1 MNPDDKGRMNFRAG
15 VTRLRRNDRYAR
27 EVQKVQMHSPNPRY
41 REVIESAFRQ
51 ANFLVDLGIR
61 FVDCGPGWC
70 ESVLELA
77 PRHCQHH
84 GFVHAG
90 VQATIADHTAGAAA
104 MSVTP
109 ESGIILTSE
118 FKIHLLRPGKGDRL
132 ACRAQV
138 LKPGRMFHV
147 VESEV
152 YAHEGERRT
161 LVSKLTATM
170 AVVAQGRE

>member
-1 MNPDDKGRMNFRAG
+1 M
-15 VTRLRRNDRYAR
+15 
-27 EVQKVQMHSPNPRY
+27 QSPNPHY
-41 REVIESAFRQ
+41 REVIESSFRQ

-70 ESVLELA
+70 ETLIELT
-77 PRHCQHH
+77 PRHRQHH

-109 ESGIILTSE
+109 EDATILTSE
-118 FKIHLLRPGKGDRL
+118 FKIHLLRPAKGERL
-132 ACRAQV
+132 TCRAQV

-152 YAHEGERRT
+152 YAHDGERRG
-161 LVSKLTATM
+161 LVSKLVATM
-170 AVVAQGRE
+170 AVVPGSPA

>member
-1 MNPDDKGRMNFRAG
+1 MQA
-15 VTRLRRNDRYAR
+15 
-27 EVQKVQMHSPNPRY
+27 PNPHY
-41 REVIESAFRQ
+41 REVIESSFRE
-51 ANFLVDLGIR
+51 AGFLVELGLR

-70 ESVLELA
+70 ETELELA

-84 GFVHAG
+84 GLVHAG

-109 ESGIILTSE
+109 AEGTILTSE
-118 FKIHLLRPGKGDRL
+118 FKIHLLRPGKGERL
-132 ACRAQV
+132 YCRAQV

-152 YAHEGERRT
+152 FALAGGQRN
-161 LVSKLTATM
+161 LISKLSATM
-170 AVVAQGRE
+170 AVVQGSA